1 MVPNAKKATREAWA
15 SAWAHRGTTVVLAV
29 IACAVTVVV
38 LLTAGRAAAVEQQVL
53 AEVEATKPRL
63 ITVTIMDTHPGI
75 QQDAIDRVSRVQ
87 GTEWTLA
94 LGPPIDVRNG
104 AAGAG
109 TAIAQRELLTPL
121 PPEVVVEPGRH
132 PEAGEAIV
140 GQAAQDQLAMAHPA
154 GTVVNNQHYTSVIG
168 GFTSSGVLDDLERL
182 SLVVPEPDTT
192 PRATLLYVLADDAG
206 NVEAVT
212 DAIMAVIGVAED
224 EVQISTAD
232 ELIALGEVVSGT
244 VGSFGRQIALG
255 TVAAGMVLIGLAMT
269 LALVSRRRDFGRRR
283 ALGASR
289 SALVALTL
297 LEAGIPVIIGAVTGT
312 VLGAVGI
319 TVLAGAAPP
328 PLFTAGAFVLIAVT
342 GTASAVIPAVI
353 AARRDPLRILRVP

>member
-1 MVPNAKKATREAWA
+1 MVPNTRTATREAWA
-15 SAWAHRGTTVVLAV
+15 SAWAHRGTTIVLAI
-29 IACAVTVVV
+29 IACAVTIVV
-38 LLTAGRAAAVEQQVL
+38 LLTAGRAAAAEQQVL

-63 ITVTIMDTHPGI
+63 ITVTILDTHPGI
-75 QQDAIDRVSRVQ
+75 QQDAIDRISQVQ

-104 AAGAG
+104 VAGTG

-132 PEAGEAIV
+132 PAPGEAIV
-140 GQAAQDQLAMAHPA
+140 GRAAQDQLAMAHPA
-154 GTVVNNQHYTSVIG
+154 GTVVNNQHYTNVIG
-168 GFTSSGVLDDLERL
+168 GFTSSGALDDLERL
-182 SLVVPEPDTT
+182 SLVVSEPESES
-192 PRATLLYVLADDAG
+192 RATLLYVLADDAS
-206 NVEAVT
+206 NVESVT
-212 DAIMAVIGVAED
+212 DAIIAVIGIAED
-224 EVQISTAD
+224 QVQISTAD
-232 ELIALGEVVSGT
+232 ELIALGEVVTGT

-297 LEAGIPVIIGAVTGT
+297 IEAGIPVIIGATAGT
-312 VLGAVGI
+312 VLGGAAI
-319 TVLAGAAPP
+319 AIFAGAPP
-328 PLFTAGAFVLIAVT
+328 PILFTAGAFVLITVT
-342 GTASAVIPAVI
+342 GTSSAVVPAVL